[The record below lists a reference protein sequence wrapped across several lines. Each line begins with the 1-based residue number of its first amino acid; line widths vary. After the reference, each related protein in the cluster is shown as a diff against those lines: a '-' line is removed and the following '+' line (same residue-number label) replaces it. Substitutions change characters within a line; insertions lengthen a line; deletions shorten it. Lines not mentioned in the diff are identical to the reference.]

1 MTMDLTWRLARRL
14 GDGRFRSGV
23 TLAGELGVSR
33 ATIWNASQRLRELG
47 FDVQSVRGRGYRLA
61 DPVDWLDVERIR
73 QGMESEADRLIAAI
87 EVHEQIDSTNAR
99 LLLAGPPPQA
109 RAMACLAEFQ
119 DSGRGRRGRRW
130 VSPPGT
136 GVCLS
141 VAWQF
146 DRQPP
151 KFGALGLVAGLAVRE
166 ALKELGVAA
175 VMIKWP
181 NDLVVA
187 NLKLGGVLVEMRAEG
202 NGPALAVVGVGIN
215 YRLSERADSEIRE
228 SGGLPAT
235 DLAVACGDT
244 ILPGRN
250 TVASAIL
257 SALVTALDRFGR
269 EGPGDLVAA
278 WRDADALVGR
288 QVAVELGKERVT
300 GRALGID
307 ADGSLRVERDGG
319 TMRVTAGDVSVRTET

>member
-1 MTMDLTWRLARRL
+1 MDLAWRLARKL

-47 FDVQSVRGRGYRLA
+47 FDVHSVRGRGYRIA
-61 DPVDWLDVERIR
+61 EPVDWLDVESIR
-73 QGMESEADRLIAAI
+73 QSMGSGADRLVAAI
-87 EVHEQIDSTNAR
+87 EVHEHIDSTNAR

-109 RAMACLAEFQ
+109 RALACLAEFQ
-119 DSGRGRRGRRW
+119 SSGRGRRGRRW
-130 VSPPGT
+130 VSPPGA

-151 KFGALGLVAGLAVRE
+151 KFASLGLVAGLAVRD

-175 VMIKWP
+175 IMIKWP
-181 NDLVVA
+181 NDLVVG
-187 NLKLGGVLVEMRAEG
+187 NRKLGGVLVEMRAEG

-215 YRLSERADSEIRE
+215 FRLSQRAESEIRE
-228 SGGLPAT
+228 TGGLPAT
-235 DLAVACGDT
+235 ALAAAFGDT
-244 ILPGRN
+244 VLPGRN
-250 TVASAIL
+250 RVASAIL
-257 SALVTALDRFGR
+257 SALVPALERFGR

-278 WRDADALVGR
+278 WREADALVGR
-288 QVAVELGKERVT
+288 QVAVELGQERVF

-307 ADGSLRVERDGG
+307 ADGSLRVEHDGG
-319 TMRVTAGDVSVRTET
+319 TMRITAGDVSVRAET